1 MDQYREWQDEEEN
14 ISIKCPIHNCVISP
28 KSNQVPYRINQMITP
43 NYSQPELEIFH
54 SPMQSREEIINNEY
68 NNYNI
73 NNLSPNQNM
82 QNNYYNYPQYSYQ
95 NKQQYNYSNQ
105 YYNIRNN
112 NENNSSSNLSTNE
125 SSSLRRY
132 ESSDGVLRGYTNN
145 YSFYVSGSSQNR
157 PKITINNQYSNN
169 NYNFN
174 QNRNLNQRKYI
185 NKNAPSPQRVGAGQ
199 FQRVIFPNNNIQ
211 NRQINQNEN
220 SYIIRVVE
228 NEPNNYNQTNQRPI
242 MNNYNNNNNGDDDV
256 YYYENENNNETR
268 NIPPQRNY
276 RVIQRRM
283 VKRVVDKEPMDRKG
297 FFINEPMD
305 NRRNMYKNNIN
316 IEQKKPFYQKIN
328 NYSNNNINL
337 RKFNSSNISG
347 LNETHNN
354 INRTDYFISYPP
366 RRLNTPNIPK
376 SNINPNTINYPRPNQ
391 SRQQKIIGLN
401 QNYQK
406 NSNNSITYQ
415 STSYLPYRAFTEQND
430 YIYTRTE
437 GNSPRNKSP
446 YLKYSPNININNN
459 YIHENRYTNFMRP
472 RQREYTSRTEFQ
484 NQREY
489 ENENDEDDDIYEVP
503 EQFNNN
509 INSNRECYEER
520 RRNIPSE
527 RPFMRINNYSQT
539 QRNGKKYGVYT
550 QTLAMNTNYNNN
562 EYEVDRR
569 DIRNNNKMR
578 ENRGNYSVPKI
589 MRPISDVQRLVRQ
602 NREYSA
608 FERSLRNI
616 RDNEEE
622 IELDNEERNNRV
634 RIKTSGSNN
643 HRLFISDNNKGRPSR
658 KYKTF
663 TELQENRAE
672 GYILQDIDDNSDEFD
687 MYQNIKNRN
696 VIKNKNLRIIKNE
709 NKYRPPPPK
718 YEPEENNYYEEENIE
733 RIKNIQKI
741 NNRNKEDELEDE
753 ENDNNDEEEQIYDS
767 KQLINTKEDNFRIVH
782 NNKMVKRREEF
793 NEEELQDQNNAHG
806 EDIDENEIEGQE
818 EIIHQTNVDTEE
830 DLYQRGEEIPQDN
843 DEITPMTKNIKNIQT
858 EINEKYYDNQGNY
871 LGEKKIITT
880 KQVPVINKN
889 QREELEEGEYFEE
902 QEEQEDN
909 ENENDNEN
917 EYTPYQSN
925 NKKFKKRGEKNIN
938 EKNHKESKYHSYF
951 GDSNNNVYYEIKGSG
966 EINKEEES
974 KNEEEIENRKYK
986 EPMVLVN
993 NVTFGIQSENLCVP
1007 AEDNDNEEKENI
1019 DEKDNNDEKEADEQQ
1034 IDENAEIDEEEDEQN
1049 HFNKTNENNDGN
1061 NNSNVNEQQKI
1072 INQNIDED
1080 NNLKEKESEKDNEQ
1094 NNNNEYNNK
1103 QINENKDYNI
1113 INTNDNI
1120 NEENN
1125 IKEHKQEDKMVNDE
1139 VSNNSININDNN
1151 EDNNTNKEDNINIE
1165 DNNININNNETNNGN
1180 ISDKKN
1186 IETIEENL
1194 EDKNDDEINNG
1205 TNKENDKI
1213 GNENSNE
1220 NLNIEN
1226 NYENNIE
1233 KINENIN
1240 ENINNYS
1247 NNNNIDLNQNENKG
1261 SNENI
1266 NEIIK
1271 NENNEKNNEE
1281 NNNENINE
1289 ILKNEN
1295 NEKNNEENNNENIK
1309 NENNKENNNNENIN
1323 EENNNENIDE
1333 ENMYEQNN
1341 ENIDEEN
1348 MYEQNNENID
1358 EENMYKQN
1366 NENIDEENM
1375 YEQNNYEQNNENIN
1389 EINYEY
1395 NDEEE
1400 QFVEENEAEEIEN
1413 QNIQKDEDREIDVGE
1428 GLVDIEDNNNYNY
1441 EENEIIIGEEG
1452 EIEGEGEGE
1461 GEEEKGGEYNIIEGQ
1476 NTHKENNEANDQEN

>member
-1 MDQYREWQDEEEN
+1 MDQFREWQDEEEN

-28 KSNQVPYRINQMITP
+28 KPNQPTYRINQMITP
-43 NYSQPELEIFH
+43 NYSQPQLEIFH
-54 SPMQSREEIINNEY
+54 SPNQLREEMINNEY

-73 NNLSPNQNM
+73 NNLSPNQKM
-82 QNNYYNYPQYSYQ
+82 QNNYYNYPEYSYQ

-145 YSFYVSGSSQNR
+145 YSFYVSGSSQNK

-169 NYNFN
+169 NYN

-185 NKNAPSPQRVGAGQ
+185 NKNMPSPQRVGVGGVQ
-199 FQRVIFPNNNIQ
+199 FQRVNFPNNNNILK
-211 NRQINQNEN
+211 RQINQNEN

-228 NEPNNYNQTNQRPI
+228 NEPYIYNQTNQRPI
-242 MNNYNNNNNGDDDV
+242 MNNYNNNNWDDDV
-256 YYYENENNNETR
+256 YYYENENNDETQ

-276 RVIQRRM
+276 RGPIIQRRM

-297 FFINEPMD
+297 FYINEPMD
-305 NRRNMYKNNIN
+305 NRRNMYKNKIN
-316 IEQKKPFYQKIN
+316 IEQNKPFYQKIN

-337 RKFNSSNISG
+337 KNFNSNNISRI
-347 LNETHNN
+347 NETHNN

-376 SNINPNTINYPRPNQ
+376 SHISPNTKNYPRPIQ
-391 SRQQKIIGLN
+391 YRQQKIIGLN

-406 NSNNSITYQ
+406 NSNNNISYQ
-415 STSYLPYRAFTEQND
+415 STSYLPYRAYIEQND

-459 YIHENRYTNFMRP
+459 SFNENRYTNFMRP

-489 ENENDEDDDIYEVP
+489 ENENDEDDDVYEVP

-509 INSNRECYEER
+509 IRSNREYYEER
-520 RRNIPSE
+520 RQNIPSE

-539 QRNGKKYGVYT
+539 QRNGKKYGMYT

-569 DIRNNNKMR
+569 DIRNNNRMR

-643 HRLFISDNNKGRPSR
+643 HRLFISDNNRGRPSR

-672 GYILQDIDDNSDEFD
+672 GYILQDVDDNSDEFD
-687 MYQNIKNRN
+687 IYQNIKNRN
-696 VIKNKNLRIIKNE
+696 MVKYNNLRIIKNE

-733 RIKNIQKI
+733 HIKNIQKI
-741 NNRNKEDELEDE
+741 NNRNKEDELNE

-782 NNKMVKRREEF
+782 NSKMVKRREEF
-793 NEEELQDQNNAHG
+793 NEEENQDQNDAHRQ
-806 EDIDENEIEGQE
+806 DIDENEIEGQE
-818 EIIHQTNVDTEE
+818 EIIHQTNINTEE

-843 DEITPMTKNIKNIQT
+843 DEITPMNKNIKNIQT

-880 KQVPVINKN
+880 KQVPVINKI
-889 QREELEEGEYFEE
+889 QREELEEAEYFEE

-938 EKNHKESKYHSYF
+938 DKNHKESKYHSYF

-966 EINKEEES
+966 DINKEEES
-974 KNEEEIENRKYK
+974 KNEEEIENRNYK
-986 EPMVLVN
+986 EPIVLVK

-1034 IDENAEIDEEEDEQN
+1034 IDENAEIEEEDVQN
-1049 HFNKTNENNDGN
+1049 HINKSIENNDNDKN
-1061 NNSNVNEQQKI
+1061 NNSIVNEQQKI

-1080 NNLKEKESEKDNEQ
+1080 NNSNMKIKEKESEKDNEQ
-1094 NNNNEYNNK
+1094 NNNNNEYDNK
-1103 QINENKDYNI
+1103 QTNESKDYNI
-1113 INTNDNI
+1113 ISSTNGNI

-1125 IKEHKQEDKMVNDE
+1125 IKEYKQEDKILNDE
-1139 VSNNSININDNN
+1139 VSNNGININDIN
-1151 EDNNTNKEDNINIE
+1151 EDNNTNKENNENIE
-1165 DNNININNNETNNGN
+1165 DNNININNNETNNEN

-1186 IETIEENL
+1186 IETIGENL
-1194 EDKNDDEINNG
+1194 EDKNNDEINNE

-1213 GNENSNE
+1213 GNENLNE
-1220 NLNIEN
+1220 NLNIENNSEN

-1240 ENINNYS
+1240 ENINDYS
-1247 NNNNIDLNQNENKG
+1247 NNNNELNQNINKE
-1261 SNENI
+1261 SIENI

-1271 NENNEKNNEE
+1271 NENNEE
-1281 NNNENINE
+1281 
-1289 ILKNEN
+1289 
-1295 NEKNNEENNNENIK
+1295 
-1309 NENNKENNNNENIN
+1309 NNNENIN
-1323 EENNNENIDE
+1323 EENMYKQNNENIDE

-1348 MYEQNNENID
+1348 MYEQNNENI
-1358 EENMYKQN
+1358 
-1366 NENIDEENM
+1366 NEN
-1375 YEQNNYEQNNENIN
+1375 
-1389 EINYEY
+1389 NYEY

-1400 QFVEENEAEEIEN
+1400 QFVDENEAEEIEN
-1413 QNIQKDEDREIDVGE
+1413 QNIQKDEDREIDVDE

-1441 EENEIIIGEEG
+1441 EENQIIIGEEG
-1452 EIEGEGEGE
+1452 EIEGEGEP
-1461 GEEEKGGEYNIIEGQ
+1461 EEEKGGEYNIIEEQ
-1476 NTHKENNEANDQEN
+1476 NTHKEGNEENEQEN